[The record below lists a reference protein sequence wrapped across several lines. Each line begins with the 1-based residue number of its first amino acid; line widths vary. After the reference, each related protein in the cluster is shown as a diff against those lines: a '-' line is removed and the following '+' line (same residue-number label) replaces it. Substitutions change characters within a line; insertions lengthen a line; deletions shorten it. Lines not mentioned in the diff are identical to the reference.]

1 MDKYG
6 AKKVFF
12 LEKNCPEYLSENA
25 KTECINEKIKKL
37 ENKIYTKI
45 NDLEKD
51 FSIYQKQKN
60 IFEERG
66 DLPKTKNKNENFK
79 EDFLKSLENINTICK
94 NNAEIYILKDK
105 EFSINICKYLKLN
118 EEVIRYSLY
127 YTVLVS
133 VPSESLESEILS
145 LRKDDFLKEFK
156 EMLLKIRINKNKAY
170 DEGY

>member
-1 MDKYG
+1 
-6 AKKVFF
+6 
-12 LEKNCPEYLSENA
+12 
-25 KTECINEKIKKL
+25 
-37 ENKIYTKI
+37 
-45 NDLEKD
+45 
-51 FSIYQKQKN
+51 
-60 IFEERG
+60 
-66 DLPKTKNKNENFK
+66 
-79 EDFLKSLENINTICK
+79 
-94 NNAEIYILKDK
+94 
-105 EFSINICKYLKLN
+105 LN